1 MSQFFQRLVSPVI
14 RQVPLQTA
22 LIVPFILQIS
32 AAVGLTGYLSWRNG
46 QEAVNDVAYQLR
58 HEVTERV
65 QLHLQN
71 YLSIPPLIN
80 QINTQALQNN
90 YLDFDQIDR
99 SEYFLWQQVQLF
111 PSVYA
116 NYIANEA
123 GQFISVR
130 RQLDAQL
137 IAKAVEYSP
146 TRESYLLDNQG
157 IRSEFQEVDLYDPR
171 VRPWYLAT
179 LKKRQPNWSEIYTF
193 TGGEIGITASA
204 ILEGDNGEIRSI
216 VGVDILL
223 SLISNF
229 LKTIDISENGQ
240 VFIMEPSGLIVAT
253 STPESP
259 IIRASQFSPSQR
271 LSAAHSRNLLTN
283 KTANYLSNY
292 FSDLSQIETT
302 YQLDF
307 QLKGERQF
315 IQVVPYRD
323 QIGLNWLIVVVVP
336 ENDFMTQI
344 QSNTRTTILLC
355 IIALLIAS
363 ILGFLTSRWL
373 IKPVLRLNQAAKN
386 LTQGNWNQ
394 QVKLSRCNE
403 LKELGCSFNLMA
415 TQLQD
420 YFQSLEEQNTA
431 MQGLNEKLAQSQQR
445 LYQFL
450 EGLPVG
456 VLVVNAEKQI
466 VFSNQK
472 LQQILGQ
479 SINTEIDIDYFPQSH
494 NMYLAET
501 DKIYPMK
508 GFPLKRALKGKTIKV
523 DNLEVRY
530 SNQIIPCEVL
540 GTPIFNHQKEVIYAT
555 VVFQDITQRKLVEKE
570 RQNFTAQLKQKNIEL
585 ERLDQ
590 IKDEFLA
597 NTSHEL
603 RTPLNGMIGLAESML
618 DGAAGR
624 LTEVQRKN
632 LSMIGQ
638 SGHRLATL
646 VNDIL
651 DFSKLRHNTIELQL
665 KPVGLRE
672 ITEVVLNLVQ
682 PLTGH
687 KPIQLINTISDDLP
701 LVNADEN
708 RLQQIL
714 YNLIGN
720 GIKFTE
726 KGTITVSASVS
737 TTNNQLI
744 NIKVSDTGI
753 GIPADKLDR
762 IFESFEQADG
772 STAREYGGTGLGLA
786 VTQQLVNLHGSE
798 IRVEST
804 VGVGSDFIFTLPKS
818 EAVEPIKQQNTER
831 TSELTSLFSQP
842 TLQNNLQLL
851 TPISTPTEALETR
864 LNPDVL
870 SYQSDQF
877 KILIVDDD
885 PVNLQVLVN
894 YLHLH
899 NYAVMQATSGL
910 EAIGF
915 LEYGYIPDL
924 ILLDAMMPRMTGYEV
939 TRKIRETWPPHQLPI
954 MMLTAKNQVS
964 DLVSG
969 FEVGANDYLSK
980 PLNKDE
986 LLARIKTH
994 LRIKQLRTEK
1004 AHIRKTFGRYI
1015 TEEIVTNL
1023 LETDEGLKLGGERRT
1038 VTMLTS
1044 DLRGFTAF
1052 SERLPPEEVVK
1063 ILNFY
1068 LSKMADIITAYNG
1081 TIDEFMG
1088 DGILVLFGA
1097 PKVRENDA
1105 QRAIACGISMQLE
1118 METVNQQMKEWGF
1131 SALEMGIGINTGE
1144 VVVGN
1149 IGSEKRAK
1157 YGVVGNQVNLAYRI
1171 ESYTTGGQILISES
1185 TFNQAYSILNIIG
1198 QTQVQPKGA
1207 RRPLIIY
1214 EVGGIAGEYNL
1225 FLPQQQEIFL
1235 PLSSEILLHYTILEG
1250 KHVNENVF
1258 PGQLIEL
1265 SERGGIIQAQ
1275 ADSDDCIPLSLTN
1288 IKLNFIWDNS
1298 SSQWSEDVYAKVTQH
1313 SAEINSFYIRFT
1325 AKPPQVEAKIAAI
1338 YNATQ
1343 ETVKQ
1348 LKEV

>member
-1 MSQFFQRLVSPVI
+1 MMSQLFQRLVSPVI

-32 AAVGLTGYLSWRNG
+32 AAVGLTGYLSWQNG
-46 QEAVNDVAYQLR
+46 QKAVNDVAYQLR
-58 HEVTERV
+58 DEVTERV

-90 YLDFDQIDR
+90 YLDFDQIEK

-130 RQLDAQL
+130 RDLDGQL
-137 IAKAVEYSP
+137 IAKTVEYSP

-157 IRSEFQEVDLYDPR
+157 IRSQFQEVDLYDPR
-171 VRPWYLAT
+171 VRPWYQAT
-179 LKKRQPNWSEIYTF
+179 LKTRQPNWSKIYTF

-240 VFIMEPSGLIVAT
+240 VFIIESSGLLVAS

-259 IIRASQFSPSQR
+259 VIVESKFNDEKR
-271 LSAAHSRNLLTN
+271 LSATKSRNLLTHT
-283 KTANYLSNY
+283 TANYLTKK
-292 FSDLSQIETT
+292 FGDLNQIQTP

-307 QLKGERQF
+307 QLQGERQF
-315 IQVVPYRD
+315 VQVVPYGD

-336 ENDFMTQI
+336 ENDFMAQI
-344 QSNTRTTILLC
+344 HANTRTTILLC
-355 IIALLIAS
+355 IFALLIALV
-363 ILGFLTSRWL
+363 LGFVTSKWLT
-373 IKPVLRLNQAAKN
+373 KPVLRLNQAAKN
-386 LTQGNWNQ
+386 LTLGNWNQ
-394 QVKLSRCNE
+394 QVTLSRCNE
-403 LKELGCSFNLMA
+403 LKELGYSFNLMA

-420 YFQSLEEQNTA
+420 YFHSLEDKNIA
-431 MQGLNEKLAQSQQR
+431 MQRLNERLAQSQQR

-479 SINTEIDIDYFPQSH
+479 PINTEIDIDHFPQFH
-494 NMYLAET
+494 QLYLAET
-501 DKIYPMK
+501 DQFYPIK
-508 GFPLKRALKGKTIKV
+508 GFPLKRALNGKTIKI
-523 DNLEVRY
+523 DNLEIRY
-530 SNQIIPCEVL
+530 SDQIIPCEVL
-540 GTPIFNHQKEVIYAT
+540 GTPIFNHHKKVIYAT

-570 RQNFTAQLKQKNIEL
+570 RQNFTAQLKQKNKEL

-618 DGAAGR
+618 EGATGR

-665 KPVGLRE
+665 KPIGLRE
-672 ITEVVLNLVQ
+672 ITEVVLAVVQ
-682 PLTGH
+682 PLTNH
-687 KPIQLINTISDDLP
+687 KPIQLINAISDDIP
-701 LVNADEN
+701 LANADEN

-720 GIKFTE
+720 AIKFTQN
-726 KGTITVSASVS
+726 GTVTVSASIS
-737 TTNNQLI
+737 TTNDQLI

-753 GIPADKLDR
+753 GIAEDKLSR

-786 VTQQLVNLHGSE
+786 VTQQLINLHGGD
-798 IRVEST
+798 IWVEST
-804 VGVGSDFIFTLPKS
+804 VGVGSDFMFTLPKA
-818 EAVEPIKQQNTER
+818 EEIEEIQATQQQKIE
-831 TSELTSLFSQP
+831 SDSPSLFSQP
-842 TLQNNLQLL
+842 ILQQNLKLL
-851 TPISTPTEALETR
+851 TPIQTESKSIKITANT
-864 LNPDVL
+864 DSL

-899 NYAVMQATSGL
+899 NYAVMQATGGL

-915 LEYGYIPDL
+915 LEAGYIPDL
-924 ILLDAMMPRMTGYEV
+924 ILLDVMMPRMTGYEV

-994 LRIKQLRTEK
+994 LGIQQLRTEK
-1004 AHIRKTFGRYI
+1004 AHIRKTFGRYV
-1015 TEEIVTNL
+1015 TEEIVNNL

-1038 VTMLTS
+1038 ITMLTS

-1068 LSKMADIITAYNG
+1068 LSKMADIITAYYG

-1097 PKVRENDA
+1097 PTVGEDDV

-1118 METVNQQMKEWGF
+1118 METVNQQMKAWGF

-1149 IGSEKRAK
+1149 IGSEKRTK
-1157 YGVVGNQVNLAYRI
+1157 YGVVGNQVNLTYRI

-1198 QTQVQPKGA
+1198 QNQVQPKGA
-1207 RRPLIIY
+1207 RQPLIIY
-1214 EVGGIAGEYNL
+1214 DVGGIAGEYNL
-1225 FLPQQQEIFL
+1225 FLPQQQERFL
-1235 PLSSEILLHYTILEG
+1235 PLSPEIALYYTILEG

-1258 PGQLIEL
+1258 PGKLVEL
-1265 SERGGIIQAQ
+1265 SEKGGKIQAETN
-1275 ADSDDCIPLSLTN
+1275 SDDCIPLSLTN
-1288 IKLNFIWDNS
+1288 IKLNFIWNNV

-1313 SAEINSFYIRFT
+1313 SAEINCFYIRFT
-1325 AKPPQVEAKIAAI
+1325 AKPPQVEAQIAAI
-1338 YNATQ
+1338 YNGTQ
-1343 ETVKQ
+1343 EAIK
-1348 LKEV
+1348 

>member
-1 MSQFFQRLVSPVI
+1 MTQFFRRLVSPLM

-22 LIVPFILQIS
+22 LIVPFIVQIFT
-32 AAVGLTGYLSWRNG
+32 AVGLTGYLSWRNG
-46 QEAVNDVAYQLR
+46 QKAVNDVAHQLR
-58 HEVTERV
+58 QEVTERV

-80 QINTQALQNN
+80 QINTQALQLNHLN
-90 YLDFDQIDR
+90 FENIEL
-99 SEYFLWQQVQLF
+99 SEYFLWDQVQLF

-116 NYIANEA
+116 AYIANDA
-123 GQFISVR
+123 GEFISVR
-130 RQLDAQL
+130 RVLTDQF
-137 IAKAVEYSP
+137 IAKTVEYSP
-146 TRESYLLDNQG
+146 TRESYVLDEEGN
-157 IRSEFQEVDLYDPR
+157 RSQFLEIDLYDPR
-171 VRPWYLAT
+171 VRPWYQAT
-179 LKKRQPNWSEIYTF
+179 LTTNQSNWSPIYTF

-204 ILEGDNGEIRSI
+204 LFKDRNNEIKAI

-223 SLISNF
+223 SLISDF
-229 LKTIDISENGQ
+229 LKTIDISEKGQ
-240 VFIMEPSGLIVAT
+240 VFIIEPSGLLVAT

-259 IIRASQFSPSQR
+259 ILTGSTFKASQR
-271 LSAAHSRNLLTN
+271 LSAIKSRNLLTN
-283 KTANYLSNY
+283 ATANYITEK
-292 FSDLSQIETT
+292 FGDLSQIKTAH
-302 YQLDF
+302 QLDF
-307 QLKGERQF
+307 RLQGERQF
-315 IQVVPYRD
+315 VQVVPYKD
-323 QIGLNWLIVVVVP
+323 PMGLNWLIVVVVP
-336 ENDFMTQI
+336 ENDFMAQI
-344 QSNTRTTILLC
+344 HGNTRTTILLC
-355 IIALLIAS
+355 IFALLIAF
-363 ILGFLTSRWL
+363 ILGIFTSKWLT
-373 IKPVLRLNQAAKN
+373 KPVLRLNLAAKKIAK
-386 LTQGNWNQ
+386 GNWNQ
-394 QVKLSRCNE
+394 HVQLSRCNE
-403 LKELGCSFNLMA
+403 LRDLGNSFNLMA

-420 YFQSLEEQNTA
+420 SFDSLEHQNIE
-431 MQGLNEKLAQSQQR
+431 MQHLNEKLVQSEQR

-450 EGLPVG
+450 EGLPIG
-456 VLVVNAEKQI
+456 VLVVNAQQKI
-466 VFSNQK
+466 VFYNQK
-472 LQQILGQ
+472 LQHIFGQ
-479 SINTEIDIDYFPQSH
+479 PINTEINLDLFSQVH
-494 NMYLAET
+494 NLYLSNT
-501 DKIYPMK
+501 DRFYPAK

-523 DNLEVRY
+523 ENLEVHR

-540 GTPIFNHQKEVIYAT
+540 GTPIFNRERKVIYAI
-555 VVFQDITQRKLVEKE
+555 VVFQDITQRKKAEKE
-570 RQNFTAQLKQKNIEL
+570 RQNFTTQLKQKNKEL

-618 DGAAGR
+618 DGAAGSI
-624 LTEVQRKN
+624 TELQRKN
-632 LSMIGQ
+632 LIMMAQ

-665 KPVGLRE
+665 KPIGLRV
-672 ITEVVLNLVQ
+672 ITEVVLTLVQ
-682 PLTGH
+682 PLTYH
-687 KPIQLINTISDDLP
+687 KPIQLINTISDNIP

-726 KGTITVSASVS
+726 KGTVIVSASIFAANHQFIV
-737 TTNNQLI
+737 
-744 NIKVSDTGI
+744 IKVSDTGI
-753 GIPADKLDR
+753 GIAADKLDR

-786 VTQQLVNLHGSE
+786 VTQQLVNLHGGE
-798 IRVEST
+798 IWVEST
-804 VGVGSDFIFTLPKS
+804 VDVGSDFMFTLSKIEETEIQPISS
-818 EAVEPIKQQNTER
+818 EPTA
-831 TSELTSLFSQP
+831 LFSHP
-842 TLQNNLQLL
+842 TLERNLQPLA
-851 TPISTPTEALETR
+851 PIQTETELVKTSW
-864 LNPDVL
+864 DIDQ
-870 SYQSDQF
+870 SFYQSNQF

-899 NYAVMQATSGL
+899 NYAVMQATNGL
-910 EAIGF
+910 EAIAF
-915 LEYGYIPDL
+915 LEAGYIPDI

-964 DLVSG
+964 DLVSA

-994 LRIKQLRTEK
+994 LRIKQLRREK
-1004 AHIRKTFGRYI
+1004 AHIRQTFSRYI

-1038 VTMLTS
+1038 VTLLTS

-1068 LSKMADIITAYNG
+1068 LSKMADIITHYNG

-1097 PKVRENDA
+1097 PTVREDDPE
-1105 QRAIACGISMQLE
+1105 RAIACAISMQLE
-1118 METVNQQMKEWGF
+1118 MEMVNQQMKAWGF
-1131 SALEMGIGINTGE
+1131 STLEMGIGINTGE

-1149 IGSEKRAK
+1149 IGSEKRTK
-1157 YGVVGNQVNLAYRI
+1157 YGVVGNQVNLVYRI

-1207 RRPLIIY
+1207 RQPLIVY
-1214 EVGGIAGEYNL
+1214 EVGGMAGKYNL
-1225 FLPQQQEIFL
+1225 FLPQVKEIFL
-1235 PLSSEILLHYTILEG
+1235 PLLSEISLYYTILEG
-1250 KHVNENVF
+1250 KHVNENIF
-1258 PGQLIEL
+1258 QGKLIEL
-1265 SERGGIIQAQ
+1265 SEKGGKIKAQ
-1275 ADSDDCIPLSLTN
+1275 ANYEDCLPLSLTN
-1288 IKLNFIWDNS
+1288 IKLNLIWDDQ
-1298 SSQWSEDVYAKVTQH
+1298 SSQWSEDVYAKVTQE
-1313 SAEINSFYIRFT
+1313 STEMNSFYIRFT
-1325 AKPPQVEAKIAAI
+1325 AKPPQVENRIAAI
-1338 YNATQ
+1338 YQQLSQATTTHGV
-1343 ETVKQ
+1343 E
-1348 LKEV
+1348 

>member
-1 MSQFFQRLVSPVI
+1 MMTQFFRRIVSPVTQ
-14 RQVPLQTA
+14 QVPLQTA
-22 LIVPFILQIS
+22 LIVPFILQVF

-46 QEAVNDVAYQLR
+46 QKAVNDVAYQLR
-58 HEVTERV
+58 QEVTERV

-80 QINTQALQNN
+80 QINRQALQNN
-90 YLDFDQIDR
+90 YLDFNNIDK

-116 NYIANEA
+116 NYIANET

-130 RQLDAQL
+130 RILSGSM
-137 IAKAVEYSP
+137 IAKTVEYSP
-146 TRESYLLDNQG
+146 ERESYILDNQG
-157 IRSEFQEVDLYDPR
+157 NRSEFQEVDLYDPR
-171 VRPWYLAT
+171 VRPWYQST
-179 LKKRQPNWSEIYTF
+179 LKKRQANWSEIYTF
-193 TGGEIGITASA
+193 TGGEIGITASS
-204 ILEGDNGEIRSI
+204 ILEDDNGEIISI

-240 VFIMEPSGLIVAT
+240 VFIMEPSGLIVAS
-253 STPESP
+253 STAESP
-259 IIRASQFSPSQR
+259 IIVDSTLRSSQR
-271 LSAAHSRNLLTN
+271 LSATKSRNILTN
-283 KTANYLSNY
+283 KTANYLSNK
-292 FSDLSQIETT
+292 FGDLSQIETVH
-302 YQLDF
+302 QLDF
-307 QLKGERQF
+307 QLQGSDVF
-315 IQVVPYRD
+315 VQVVPYQD
-323 QIGLNWLIVVVVP
+323 QMGLNWLIVVVVP
-336 ENDFMTQI
+336 ENDFMAQI
-344 QSNTRTTILLC
+344 NDNTRATILLC
-355 IIALLIAS
+355 IIALFIAS
-363 ILGFLTSRWL
+363 ILGLLTSRWL
-373 IKPVLRLNQAAKN
+373 AKPVLRLNQAAKN
-386 LTQGNWNQ
+386 LTQGNWEQ

-403 LKELGCSFNLMA
+403 LKELGNSFNLMA

-420 YFQSLEEQNTA
+420 SFHSLEDKNAA
-431 MQGLNEKLAQSQQR
+431 MQNLNERLAQSQQR

-450 EGLPVG
+450 EGLPIG
-456 VLVVNAEKQI
+456 VLVVNSQQEIA
-466 VFSNQK
+466 FYNQK
-472 LQQILGQ
+472 LQHILGQ
-479 SINTEIDIDYFPQSH
+479 PINTEVDLDHFPQSH
-494 NMYLAET
+494 NLYLAET
-501 DKIYPMK
+501 DQFYPIK
-508 GFPLKRALKGKTIKV
+508 GFPLQRSLKGKTIKV
-523 DNLEVRY
+523 ENIEIRHLDKV
-530 SNQIIPCEVL
+530 IPCEVL
-540 GTPIFNHQKEVIYAT
+540 GTPIFNHQGEVIYAI
-555 VVFQDITQRKLVEKE
+555 VVFQDITQRKQAEIE
-570 RQNFTAQLKQKNIEL
+570 RKNFTAQLKQKNQEL

-603 RTPLNGMIGLAESML
+603 RTPLNGMIGLAESMI
-618 DGAAGR
+618 DGATGTV
-624 LTEVQRKN
+624 TELQRKN
-632 LSMIGQ
+632 LLMIGQ

-672 ITEVVLNLVQ
+672 IVEVVLALVQ

-687 KPIQLINTISDDLP
+687 KPIQLINTISDDIP
-701 LVNADEN
+701 LANADEN

-726 KGTITVSASVS
+726 EGTVTVSASVS
-737 TTNNQLI
+737 TTDDQLI

-753 GIPADKLDR
+753 GIPTDKLDR

-786 VTQQLVNLHGSE
+786 VTQQLINLHGGD
-798 IRVEST
+798 IWVEST
-804 VGVGSDFIFTLPKS
+804 VNVGSDFMFTLPKAEETASTQQQTPVS
-818 EAVEPIKQQNTER
+818 E
-831 TSELTSLFSQP
+831 STSLFSQP
-842 TLQNNLQLL
+842 MLQQKLNLL
-851 TPISTPTEALETR
+851 TPIKTESEFLKITTDTES
-864 LNPDVL
+864 LP
-870 SYQSDQF
+870 YQANQY

-899 NYAVMQATSGL
+899 HYAVMQATNGL
-910 EAIGF
+910 EAIAF
-915 LEYGYIPDL
+915 LEAGYIPDI
-924 ILLDAMMPRMTGYEV
+924 ILLDVMMPRMTGYEV

-1004 AHIRKTFGRYI
+1004 AHIRKTFGRYV

-1023 LETDEGLKLGGERRT
+1023 LETDEGLKLGGERRM
-1038 VTMLTS
+1038 VTILTS

-1052 SERLPPEEVVK
+1052 SERFPPEEVVK

-1068 LSKMADIITAYNG
+1068 LSKMADVITAYQG

-1097 PKVRENDA
+1097 PTIREDDTE
-1105 QRAIACGISMQLE
+1105 RAIACGISMQLE
-1118 METVNQQMKEWGF
+1118 MESVNKKMKEWGF

-1149 IGSEKRAK
+1149 IGSEKRTK

-1185 TFNQAYSILNIIG
+1185 TFNQADSILNIIG
-1198 QTQVQPKGA
+1198 QNQVQPKGA
-1207 RRPLIIY
+1207 RRPLMIY
-1214 EVGGIAGEYNL
+1214 EVGGITGKYNL
-1225 FLPQQQEIFL
+1225 FLPQQKEIFL
-1235 PLSSEILLHYTILEG
+1235 PLYSEILLYYTILEG
-1250 KHVNENVF
+1250 KHVSKNVF
-1258 PGQLIEL
+1258 SGKLIEL
-1265 SERGGIIQAQ
+1265 SEKGGKIQAQ
-1275 ADSDDCIPLSLTN
+1275 ADSDDCMPLSLTN
-1288 IKLNFIWDNS
+1288 IKLNFVWDNL
-1298 SSQWSEDVYAKVTQH
+1298 SSQSSEDVYAKVTQH
-1313 SAEINSFYIRFT
+1313 AAEINSFYIRFT
-1325 AKPPQVEAKIAAI
+1325 AKPPQVEAQIAAI

-1343 ETVKQ
+1343 KVMK
-1348 LKEV
+1348 